1 MYIRGHHI
9 SADDRRGEGSEP
21 KYHHG
26 VKGGLSVGWQT
37 RNMMVKAWYACF
49 RPVIPLFRWAN
60 LASADIWM
68 TPNLSDTLWG
78 WCIVL
83 HPSPPPHSLLEN
95 YVYLWAFLKIFIRI
109 LNHKSKVSLIHFCYS
124 MYSCSKN
131 TLYDVILNSIYYF
144 ICINAYLCF
153 VPWIRKFGGRVHSE
167 ANKI

>member
-26 VKGGLSVGWQT
+26 VRGGLSVGWQT

-68 TPNLSDTLWG
+68 TPNEDSQYENHFYVLNVHVIGISYKRFSRFLRYFLHLRLFAFSWFGSSIEEASGTLSVALKAVALVTP
-78 WCIVL
+78 ISSPQ
-83 HPSPPPHSLLEN
+83 HPKMCLL
-95 YVYLWAFLKIFIRI
+95 LQPAKKKHL
-109 LNHKSKVSLIHFCYS
+109 L
-124 MYSCSKN
+124 
-131 TLYDVILNSIYYF
+131 
-144 ICINAYLCF
+144 
-153 VPWIRKFGGRVHSE
+153 
-167 ANKI
+167 